1 MSYAMNGNL
10 HVMQRLNR
18 YEFGVEVRIM
28 RSGVNRNDWD
38 YRNVEENYRTFA
50 GQPIL
55 TAYVAGQVG
64 DGHNSHTAMNPAT
77 GELYNSY
84 TGPTDERIV
93 GTISEDPND
102 IFLEERDGETWIV
115 AKGRIWWVYS
125 PELVDK
131 IVRKGRMEVSAE
143 TDVLEEHREGNID
156 VFTRWN
162 GIGVTILG
170 DAVAPA
176 IPGANIKAAGIQEAF
191 NSMKRRVAAL
201 VEKKNA
207 EIKPI
212 ERLLDRRQCKTLEQ
226 KFSGYTVLAA
236 AQVEF
241 GTCICLMAKDGSTA
255 TYVMGREE
263 ETVAPER
270 IKPYNA
276 KLRFTFN
283 KDNTITINTDGI
295 TSGFLARLQEVVQD
309 TEQLNQDIS
318 AEREKIRAMQE
329 QEKQRR
335 IKEAKDAAES
345 ELSRI
350 NANRAEGNRFDKGMI
365 QAVLEAADR
374 GEHNKTTAINAVRA
388 AAMEAQKAQDKAA
401 AQEKKKDLNARDSW
415 VGDMYRHMVQ
425 E

>member
-1 MSYAMNGNL
+1 MGKPLQGQL

-64 DGHNSHTAMNPAT
+64 DGHNSHRAVNPDT
-77 GELYNSY
+77 GEIYNSY

-207 EIKPI
+207 EVKPI
-212 ERLLDRRQCKTLEQ
+212 ESLLDRRQCEALEQ

-241 GTCICLMAKDGSTA
+241 GTYICLMAKDGSTA

-270 IKPYNA
+270 IKPCSA
-276 KLRFTFN
+276 KLRFVFN
-283 KDNTITINTDGI
+283 KDNTITISTDGI
-295 TSGFLARLQEVVQD
+295 TSGFVSRLNELRRDAEQIDRELNTARDTIRTMQEQD
-309 TEQLNQDIS
+309 KKREMAEAKAA
-318 AEREKIRAMQE
+318 AEREL
-329 QEKQRR
+329 
-335 IKEAKDAAES
+335 AK
-345 ELSRI
+345 I
-350 NANRAEGNRFDKGMI
+350 NANRAAENRFAHDIILPVLDGVEKGKYN
-365 QAVLEAADR
+365 ATSVV
-374 GEHNKTTAINAVRA
+374 NAVRA
-388 AAMEAQKAQDKAA
+388 AAMEAQMAQDKAA
-401 AQEKKKDLNARDSW
+401 AAQQKKAEKKDDW
-415 VGDMYRHMVQ
+415 IEQVYRSVTTK
-425 E
+425 

>member
-1 MSYAMNGNL
+1 MGKPLQGQL

-18 YEFGVEVRIM
+18 YEFGVEIRIM

-64 DGHNSHTAMNPAT
+64 DGHNSHRAVDPDT
-77 GELYNSY
+77 GEIYNSY

-207 EIKPI
+207 EVKPI
-212 ERLLDRRQCKTLEQ
+212 ESLLDRRQCEALEQ

-241 GTCICLMAKDGSTA
+241 GTYICLMAKDGSTA

-270 IKPYNA
+270 IKPCSA
-276 KLRFTFN
+276 KLRFVFN
-283 KDNTITINTDGI
+283 KDNTITISTDGI
-295 TSGFLARLQEVVQD
+295 TSGFVSRLNELRRDAKQIAGELNTARD
-309 TEQLNQDIS
+309 T
-318 AEREKIRAMQE
+318 IRIMQE
-329 QEKQRR
+329 QDKKREMA
-335 IKEAKDAAES
+335 EAKAAAES
-345 ELSRI
+345 ELAEI
-350 NANRAEGNRFDKGMI
+350 NANRAAEKRFAHDIILPVLDGVEKGKYN
-365 QAVLEAADR
+365 AVSVV
-374 GEHNKTTAINAVRA
+374 NAVRA
-388 AAMEAQKAQDKAA
+388 AAMEAQVAQDKAA
-401 AQEKKKDLNARDSW
+401 AAQQKKAEKKDDW
-415 VGDMYRHMVQ
+415 IEQVYRSVTTK
-425 E
+425 